1 MSEKKK
7 DSVCVCMN
15 VDRKLEIN
23 NARVYIIL
31 RLPTTAEAS
40 ACPIRLG
47 RYLFVLF
54 SVSWVSQILFRYL
67 FYHNILSSCS

>member
-7 DSVCVCMN
+7 RQCVCVCMN

-31 RLPTTAEAS
+31 RLPTTAEAL
-40 ACPIRLG
+40 AYPIRLS

-54 SVSWVSQILFRYL
+54 CFMNFTNSISLFIFSY
-67 FYHNILSSCS
+67 ILSSCS

>member
-1 MSEKKK
+1 VF
-7 DSVCVCMN
+7 VCVYVCLCIN

-31 RLPTTAEAS
+31 RLPTTAAVAAAS
-40 ACPIRLG
+40 ASPIRLG

-54 SVSWVSQILFRYL
+54 FFMGISNSISLFIFL
-67 FYHNILSSCS
+67 